1 MKRLQLGCK
10 ICATDSLGMSRQF
23 ETGVLGVLDTS
34 MIAWCVCLI
43 ELSSGDLISLIDGP
57 SSRELADCE

>member
-1 MKRLQLGCK
+1 
-10 ICATDSLGMSRQF
+10 MSRQF
-23 ETGVLGVLDTS
+23 EAAVLGVLDTS
-34 MIAWCVCLI
+34 MIAWSARLI